1 MTSSARGPGPA
12 DPPGTAAAA
21 HVPVYRRKLFWVALL
36 YFSEGLPL
44 GVFFDIFPVYFRQQ
58 GVNLADIGL
67 LSLLGLAWT
76 VKFLW
81 APAIDWARRHRWW
94 IAGANAGMAAVM
106 WFFASEAMAGGQG
119 AFGPW
124 VWLAIGAFT
133 VLSATNDIATDGYTI
148 ELLDRHEYGMANG
161 FRVGFYRVGMIFAG
175 IVLILSGWFGWSV
188 AYLLGGAVFAA
199 NAVMALFAP
208 PERAHVSTNSSVA
221 TELDLLREQP
231 LWGAALGFVLIGL
244 LWPVLAPVARV
255 AGWEHIRQ
263 VSGTW
268 WFKGALPV
276 GLMFLGE
283 ALMVT
288 AARHPRAQLMR
299 EGPVFGAWVGLLSRP
314 GMIAILAFILL
325 YKLGDTSIG
334 FMIKPFW
341 VDSGFSNQQIGLVS
355 VQIGLVLSI
364 VGGLIGGWYVDRRG
378 LFRGL
383 WVLGLWQASPNV
395 VYALAAWQLPHL
407 PQGSEIPPLHQALV
421 YLASGTES
429 LTAGLGTGAFLAFL
443 MAITSRAKATT
454 EYAILSSIFAFSRA
468 VAGWAGGIGAQEM
481 GYANYFLLT
490 FFLSFPAFLL
500 LPQVRRMLVSN
511 AGDLDGSIEAASAA
525 GLTAAASA
533 THTAAVTA
541 PATAVA
547 DGPGGTA

>member
-1 MTSSARGPGPA
+1 MTASARGPVPA
-12 DPPGTAAAA
+12 DPPGAAVPA
-21 HVPVYRRKLFWVALL
+21 HVPVYRKKLFWVALL

-124 VWLAIGAFT
+124 VWLAIGTFT
-133 VLSATNDIATDGYTI
+133 LLSATNDIATDGYTI

-175 IVLILSGWFGWSV
+175 VVLILSGWFGWSV

-199 NAVMALFAP
+199 NAAMALFAP

-221 TELDLLREQP
+221 TELGLLREQP
-231 LWGAALGFVLIGL
+231 LWGAALGFVLLGL

-268 WFKGALPV
+268 WFKGGLPV
-276 GLMFLGE
+276 GLMFLGA

-288 AARHPRAQLMR
+288 AARHPRAQLLR

-407 PQGSEIPPLHQALV
+407 PQGSAIPPLHQALV

-481 GYANYFLLT
+481 GYAGYFLLT

-500 LPQVRRMLVSN
+500 LPQVRRMLASN
-511 AGDLDGSIEAASAA
+511 TGDPDRPHAGTDAATAGTTPASAA
-525 GLTAAASA
+525 
-533 THTAAVTA
+533 
-541 PATAVA
+541 AVA
-547 DGPGGTA
+547 VPP

>member
-1 MTSSARGPGPA
+1 MTSSAREPASPDSPGATVPTV
-12 DPPGTAAAA
+12 PTPIRT
-21 HVPVYRRKLFWVALL
+21 PVYQRKLFWVALL

-67 LSLLGLAWT
+67 LSLLGLSWT

-94 IAGANAGMAAVM
+94 ISGANAGMAAVM
-106 WFFASEAMAGGQG
+106 WFFASEAMAGGGG

-124 VWLAIGAFT
+124 VWFAIGTFT

-148 ELLDRHEYGMANG
+148 ELLNRDEYGMANG
-161 FRVGFYRVGMIFAG
+161 FRIGFYRVGMICAG
-175 IVLILSGWFGWSV
+175 LVLIMSGWLGWSA
-188 AYLLGGAVFAA
+188 AYLLGGAVFAG
-199 NAVMALFAP
+199 NAAMALFAP
-208 PERAHVSTNSSVA
+208 PERVHVSTNSSVA
-221 TELDLLREQP
+221 TEFALLRDQP
-231 LWGAALGFVLIGL
+231 LWIAALALVLTGL
-244 LWPVLAPVARV
+244 LWPALGPIAKV
-255 AGWEHIRQ
+255 AGWSSVTQ
-263 VSGTW
+263 VAGTW

-276 GLMFLGE
+276 GLMFIGA

-299 EGPVFGAWVGLLSRP
+299 EGPVFGAWVELLSRP
-314 GMIAILAFILL
+314 GMIAILVFILL
-325 YKLGDTSIG
+325 YKLGDSSIG

-355 VQIGLVLSI
+355 VHIGLALSI
-364 VGGLIGGWYVDRRG
+364 AGGLIGGWYVDRRG
-378 LFRGL
+378 IFRGL
-383 WVLGLWQASPNV
+383 WVLGIWQALANL
-395 VYALAAWQLPHL
+395 VYTFAAYHLPHM
-407 PQGSEIPPLHQALV
+407 PQGGEIPISHQAMI
-421 YLASGTES
+421 YAASATES

-490 FFLSFPAFLL
+490 FFLSFPAYLL
-500 LPQVRRMLVSN
+500 LPQVKRMLE
-511 AGDLDGSIEAASAA
+511 AGEHRGAEAANA
-525 GLTAAASA
+525 
-533 THTAAVTA
+533 
-541 PATAVA
+541 
-547 DGPGGTA
+547 